1 MYALINKMK
10 ICNLSIDIKLKLF
23 DQLVVPVILFGCEIW
38 GDNNIEKLEKLHL
51 KYCKYISRV

>member
-38 GDNNIEKLEKLHL
+38 GDNNIEKLEKPHL